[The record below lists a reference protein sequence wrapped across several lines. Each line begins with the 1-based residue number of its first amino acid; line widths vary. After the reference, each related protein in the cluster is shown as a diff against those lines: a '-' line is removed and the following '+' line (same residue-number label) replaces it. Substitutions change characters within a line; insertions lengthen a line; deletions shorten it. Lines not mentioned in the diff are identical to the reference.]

1 LEAPSAPGNQHV
13 TTAPSAAH
21 SVLRH

>member
-21 SVLRH
+21 PVLRD